1 MYSFCATEYFS
12 EDDKTVDNLY
22 LQSEQ
27 DTKELYNSAK
37 QAFNNRNTFI
47 MLGFKTILML
57 AFVLISL

>member
-27 DTKELYNSAK
+27 DTKELQYITPQSK
-37 QAFNNRNTFI
+37 RSTTETHF
-47 MLGFKTILML
+47 LC
-57 AFVLISL
+57 